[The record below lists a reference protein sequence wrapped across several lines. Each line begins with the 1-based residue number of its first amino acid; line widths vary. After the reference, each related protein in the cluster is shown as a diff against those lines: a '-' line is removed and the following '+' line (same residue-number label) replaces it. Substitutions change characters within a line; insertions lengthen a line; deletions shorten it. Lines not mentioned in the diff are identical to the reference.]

1 MPNRIIVFILRPPGY
16 PRGCARFGISGFH
29 LCDQSA
35 LGITGSIFLRQSL
48 AYRWLSERSSQKG
61 AALPIADLYAGQI
74 TEVVNMAQI
83 QVTNLTFSYD
93 GSADDVLKDVTFNID
108 TDWKLGLIGRNGKG
122 KTTLLNLFMGKYE
135 YQGSII
141 AGTRF
146 DYFPYRVTERDI
158 GKTASELIEG
168 WKPTVESWQV
178 MVQMNELKMDPE
190 CLYRP
195 FGTLSYGERTR
206 VMLAVLFAD
215 ENEFL
220 LIDEPTNHLDGAAR
234 DIIKEYLETKKGFIL
249 VSHDRDL
256 LDAVCDHVLVLNRAS
271 IEVQTG
277 NFSSWWEN
285 KEKTDAFRQAENEKH
300 LKEIGKLRSAADR
313 TGRWA
318 DKSEGTKIGFDPV
331 KEHDRSIATRSF
343 IGAKTKKMQARVKAV
358 EKRIDREITE
368 KEGLLQDIER
378 VNDLKLQPLRYHKEV
393 LINAYDLS
401 LRYADADR
409 ELFRGLRFQ
418 VRRGERV
425 VLSGDNGCGKS
436 SVLKAILRKNDPEGH
451 DSENKLITEG
461 TLDVASGLIVS
472 YVNQDTSFLHGTLRE
487 FCTKRGLEESLFLAV
502 LRQLDMQREQ
512 FVKNMEDFSE
522 GQKKKVLIA
531 ASLITPAHLYIW
543 DEPLNYID
551 VFSRMQI
558 EKLISEFEP
567 TMLLVEHDVSFR
579 KKVASSVVVL

>member
-1 MPNRIIVFILRPPGY
+1 
-16 PRGCARFGISGFH
+16 
-29 LCDQSA
+29 
-35 LGITGSIFLRQSL
+35 
-48 AYRWLSERSSQKG
+48 
-61 AALPIADLYAGQI
+61 
-74 TEVVNMAQI
+74 MAQI
-83 QVTNLTFSYD
+83 QVTNLTFAYD

-135 YQGSII
+135 YQGSITTS
-141 AGTRF
+141 TRF
-146 DYFPYRVTERDI
+146 DYFPYRVTERDNLR
-158 GKTASELIEG
+158 TASELIEA

-234 DIIKEYLETKKGFIL
+234 DIVKEYLATKKGFIL

-256 LDAVCDHVLVLNRAS
+256 LDGVCDHVLVLNRAS

-277 NFSSWWEN
+277 NFSTWWDN
-285 KEKTDAFRQAENEKH
+285 KEKTDAFRQSENEKH
-300 LKEIGKLRSAADR
+300 LKEIGKLKSAADR

-318 DKSEGTKIGFDPV
+318 EKSEGTKIGFDPV

-378 VNDLKLQPLRYHKEV
+378 VNDLKLQPLRYHKEILV
-393 LINAYDLS
+393 NASDLS
-401 LRYADADR
+401 LRYADSER

-418 VRRGERV
+418 VKRGERV
-425 VLSGDNGCGKS
+425 VLSGANGCGKS
-436 SVLKAILRKNDPEGH
+436 SVLKAILGKIKPSEYECAKELIVEG
-451 DSENKLITEG
+451 N
-461 TLDVASGLIVS
+461 LDVASGLVVS

-487 FCTKRGLEESLFLAV
+487 FCIKRGLEESLFLAV

-579 KKVASSVVVL
+579 KKVATNVVVL

>member
-1 MPNRIIVFILRPPGY
+1 
-16 PRGCARFGISGFH
+16 
-29 LCDQSA
+29 
-35 LGITGSIFLRQSL
+35 
-48 AYRWLSERSSQKG
+48 
-61 AALPIADLYAGQI
+61 
-74 TEVVNMAQI
+74 
-83 QVTNLTFSYD
+83 
-93 GSADDVLKDVTFNID
+93 
-108 TDWKLGLIGRNGKG
+108 
-122 KTTLLNLFMGKYE
+122 
-135 YQGSII
+135 
-141 AGTRF
+141 
-146 DYFPYRVTERDI
+146 
-158 GKTASELIEG
+158 
-168 WKPTVESWQV
+168 
-178 MVQMNELKMDPE
+178 
-190 CLYRP
+190 
-195 FGTLSYGERTR
+195 
-206 VMLAVLFAD
+206 MLAVLFAD

-234 DIIKEYLETKKGFIL
+234 DIVKEYLATKKGFIL

-256 LDAVCDHVLVLNRAS
+256 LDGVCDHVLVLNRAS

-277 NFSSWWEN
+277 NFSTWWDN
-285 KEKTDAFRQAENEKH
+285 KEKTDAFRQSENEKH
-300 LKEIGKLRSAADR
+300 LKEIGKLKSAADR

-318 DKSEGTKIGFDPV
+318 EKSEGTKIGFDPV

-378 VNDLKLQPLRYHKEV
+378 VNDLKLQPLRYHKEILV
-393 LINAYDLS
+393 NASDLS
-401 LRYADADR
+401 LRYADSER

-418 VRRGERV
+418 VKRGERV
-425 VLSGDNGCGKS
+425 VLSGANGCGKS
-436 SVLKAILRKNDPEGH
+436 SVLKAILGKIKPSEYECAKELIVEG
-451 DSENKLITEG
+451 N
-461 TLDVASGLIVS
+461 LDVASGLVVS

-487 FCTKRGLEESLFLAV
+487 FCIKRGLEESLFLAV

-558 EKLISEFEP
+558 EKLILEFEP
-567 TMLLVEHDVSFR
+567 TMLLVEHDVSFQ
-579 KKVASSVVVL
+579 KKVATSLIRIDSGK